1 MKDEARDTVSAGDE
15 TTTTGMRT
23 RRNKRSPSGEPSS
36 LSAGSGND
44 TSEHKSSQSN
54 GGSHGNAKTGLTI
67 DTTTNEG
74 EKRNHFTRS
83 RKPKSSTPR
92 ASKAGEAK
100 LVSLYVNSIDLSSL
114 SPTTIATSR
123 LVYV

>member
-1 MKDEARDTVSAGDE
+1 MKDEAGETVGARDE
-15 TTTTGMRT
+15 TMTTGMRT
-23 RRNKRSPSGEPSS
+23 RRNRRSPSGKPSS
-36 LSAGSGND
+36 LSAGSGHD
-44 TSEHKSSQSN
+44 TSEQKSSQSN
-54 GGSHGNAKTGLTI
+54 GDSHGNAKTDLTI

-92 ASKAGEAK
+92 ASKADEAK
-100 LVSLYVNSIDLSSL
+100 LVSLYINSIDLVSL
-114 SPTTIATSR
+114 SATMMATSR